1 MGAISNLLAG
11 DIASRTHP
19 GDFTS
24 AIKAIE
30 KSIGEHEEE
39 LSNHWA
45 NSATVDS
52 RVFSSCARLLL
63 EQGAAVLLGRIDP
76 LRLVTIIKGSSS
88 PDFKLGYRNASSFI
102 WNKDVVPDTKPGS
115 GFWTQENIAKG
126 VHRALLDGHL
136 ADYVFS
142 SAHRELID
150 ALTDATKSET
160 ELPDWI
166 IDLLKLERGEPVL
179 SKIRTLASEA
189 YSTLSKGIHFEFF
202 LGKETKPN
210 VAEIRKATS
219 RAMLAIST
227 AALYSHF
234 SDIAILTID
243 RPTAIS
249 SFLAITKK
257 YHG

>member
-1 MGAISNLLAG
+1 MGVLSNLLAG
-11 DIASRTHP
+11 NIAQQTHS

-30 KSIGEHEEE
+30 KSIAEHEEE

-45 NSATVDS
+45 NWETVDS

-88 PDFKLGYRNASSFI
+88 VDFKLGYRNASSFI

-115 GFWTQENIAKG
+115 GFWTQESIGKG

-142 SAHRELID
+142 SVHKELID
-150 ALTDATKSET
+150 EITDATKSET
-160 ELPDWI
+160 ELTDWI

-179 SKIRTLASEA
+179 SKIRTIATEA
-189 YSTLSKGIHFEFF
+189 YSTLSKGVHFEFF
-202 LGKETKPN
+202 LGKETKPD
-210 VAEIRKATS
+210 AKEIQKATS
-219 RAMLAIST
+219 RAITALST
-227 AALYSHF
+227 AALYTHF
-234 SDIAILTID
+234 SDIAILSID
-243 RPTAIS
+243 RPKAIS
-249 SFLAITKK
+249 SFLEIIKK